1 MEFSSRLKQL
11 RKENGFTQMT
21 LAEALGISKGTV
33 AMWETGKRT
42 PDYEILNQMSKMF
55 DRRIDYILGFSNDNT
70 SPKIT
75 QKEIE
80 QLNIWETQSE
90 LIDVFRQYM
99 RLDAYGKMNVNAL
112 INRESLRCQDQGTT
126 KDIAG
131 IKIGIRYE
139 EIEKEFTSE

>member
-1 MEFSSRLKQL
+1 MDFSSRLKQL
-11 RKENGFTQMT
+11 RKENGFTQIT

-42 PDYEILNQMSKMF
+42 PDYEILNQMSEMF
-55 DRRIDYILGFSNDNT
+55 DRRIDYILGYSNDDT

-80 QLNIWETQSE
+80 QLSIWETQSE

-112 INRESLRCQDQGTT
+112 INRESLRCQEQGTV
-126 KDIAG
+126 KNIAR

-139 EIEKEFTSE
+139 EIDKECTSE